1 MPVALLSSICE
12 PTASVLPSALSAT
25 AKPNCAPSRGF
36 DALTYAAC
44 FHGDAVLELDS
55 DARGGRAAGC
65 WPPPPTAPG
74 PPNTQA
80 GPPIRG
86 CPDTYRPP
94 VPPGRPGPGWS

>member
-65 WPPPPTAPG
+65 WPSADNAAAPANTKTRPT
-74 PPNTQA
+74 
-80 GPPIRG
+80 IR
-86 CPDTYRPP
+86 
-94 VPPGRPGPGWS
+94 